1 MAENLNCMVVDDEPL
16 ALSLLSDYISK
27 MPGLNLVR
35 AVSNPLAAISYLKI
49 EEIDLIFLDMQM
61 PELNGIEFLNLLQK
75 KCMVIVTTA
84 YSEYALDGYNFEV
97 IDYLLK
103 PITMA
108 RFMVAIEKAADRFKM
123 NKALADT
130 SISINTNT
138 VNHIF
143 IKTENRII
151 KMNLS
156 DIYYFEGARDYIV
169 IHTQTEVILT
179 LQSMKSI
186 QQLLPAD
193 QFIRVHKSYIVAFDK
208 IRFIERNRIS
218 IKEKL
223 IPITETYKDNFF
235 KRIGRNITSG

>member
-1 MAENLNCMVVDDEPL
+1 MAENLNCMVIDDEPL

-27 MPGLNLVR
+27 MPNLTLVR

-61 PELNGIEFLNLLQK
+61 PELNGIDFLNLLQK

-84 YSEYALDGYNFEV
+84 YSEYALDGYKYQV

-108 RFMVAIEKAADRFKM
+108 RFIVAIEKAVERSKM
-123 NKALADT
+123 NKALADAT
-130 SISINTNT
+130 LSSGTI
-138 VNHIF
+138 NHIF

-151 KMNLS
+151 RIDLS
-156 DIYYFEGARDYIV
+156 DIYYFEGARDYVV
-169 IHTQTEVILT
+169 IHTETETILT

-186 QQLLPAD
+186 QQSLPAD
-193 QFIRVHKSYIVAFDK
+193 QFIRVHKSYIIAFDK
-208 IRFIERNRIS
+208 IRFIERGRIS

-223 IPITETYKDNFF
+223 IPVSETYKDNFF
-235 KRIGRNITSG
+235 KRIGRDGI

>member
-1 MAENLNCMVVDDEPL
+1 MIVDDEPL

-27 MPGLNLVR
+27 IPGLNLVR

-108 RFMVAIEKAADRFKM
+108 RFVAAIEKATYRFKM
-123 NKALADT
+123 NNALADT
-130 SISINTNT
+130 SISLNTNT

-151 KMNLS
+151 KINLS
-156 DIYYFEGARDYIV
+156 DIYYFEGARDYVV
-169 IHTQTEVILT
+169 IHMQNDMILT

-186 QQLLPAD
+186 QQLLPKD

-208 IRFIERNRIS
+208 IGFIERNRIS

-223 IPITETYKDNFF
+223 IPITDTYKENFF
-235 KRIGRNITSG
+235 KRIGRDTTSG

>member
-1 MAENLNCMVVDDEPL
+1 MTENLKCMVVDDEPL

-27 MPGLNLVR
+27 MPGLTLAR
-35 AVSNPLAAISYLKI
+35 AVSNPLAAISYIKT
-49 EEIDLIFLDMQM
+49 EDIDLIFLDMQM

-108 RFMVAIEKAADRFKM
+108 RFLVAIEKATERFKM
-123 NKALADT
+123 NKALVGAST
-130 SISINTNT
+130 SPNTT
-138 VNHIF
+138 NHIF

-151 KMNLS
+151 KIDLA
-156 DIYYFEGARDYIV
+156 DIYYFEGARDYVV
-169 IHTQTEVILT
+169 IHTQTEMILT

-186 QQLLPAD
+186 QQLLPVD

-208 IRFIERNRIS
+208 IKFIERSRIN
-218 IKEKL
+218 IKDKL
-223 IPITETYKDNFF
+223 IPITETYKDTFF
-235 KRIGRNITSG
+235 KRIGRDITSG

>member
-1 MAENLNCMVVDDEPL
+1 MAEHLNCMVVDDEPL

-75 KCMVIVTTA
+75 RCMVIVTTA
-84 YSEYALDGYNFEV
+84 YSEYALEGYNFEV

-108 RFMVAIEKAADRFKM
+108 RFMLAIDKAVERSKM
-123 NKALADT
+123 NRALTDT
-130 SISINTNT
+130 VILPNT

-143 IKTENRII
+143 IKTDNRIMKI
-151 KMNLS
+151 NLA
-156 DIYYFEGARDYIV
+156 DIYYFEGARDYVV

-186 QQLLPAD
+186 QQLLPVD

-208 IRFIERNRIS
+208 IKFIERGRIN

-235 KRIGRNITSG
+235 KRIGRDITSG

>member
-1 MAENLNCMVVDDEPL
+1 MAEILNCMVVDDEPL

-75 KCMVIVTTA
+75 RCMVIVTTA

-108 RFMVAIEKAADRFKM
+108 RFMLAIEKAVERSKM
-123 NKALADT
+123 NKALTDT
-130 SISINTNT
+130 VISPNT

-143 IKTENRII
+143 IKTENRIMKI
-151 KMNLS
+151 NLA
-156 DIYYFEGARDYIV
+156 DIYYFEGARDYVI
-169 IHTQTEVILT
+169 IHTQSDMILT

-186 QQLLPAD
+186 QLLLPID
-193 QFIRVHKSYIVAFDK
+193 QFIRVHKSYIIAFDK
-208 IRFIERNRIS
+208 IKFIERSRVN
-218 IKEKL
+218 IKDKL
-223 IPITETYKDNFF
+223 IPITETYKEHFF
-235 KRIGRNITSG
+235 KRIGRDITSG